1 MTSQD
6 HLLSDLLNLKYDR
19 LAILLMHDDI
29 VRLNDDIVGQRY
41 RDVDFVL

>member
-6 HLLSDLLNLKYDR
+6 RLLTDLLNLKYDR
-19 LAILLMHDDI
+19 LAVLLMHGDI
-29 VRLNDDIVGQRY
+29 VRLYDDIVGQRY

>member
-6 HLLSDLLNLKYDR
+6 RLLSDLLNLKYDR
-19 LAILLMHDDI
+19 LAVLLMHDDI
-29 VRLNDDIVGQRY
+29 VRLNDDIVGQRH